1 MEANELWGRR
11 LRDALRRHRFGRL
24 RLLGLEGAL
33 RVGVRHAGIARDR
46 DERRRRRDHD
56 GLLLRPIVRHRHR
69 LLRGGNL
76 GLDRGESGSLRG
88 IPLRALHR
96 PFSVSNIDADRNN

>member
-1 MEANELWGRR
+1 MEANELRGRR

-33 RVGVRHAGIARDR
+33 RVRMSHAFLAGNR

-56 GLLLRPIVRHRHR
+56 GLLLRPVVRHRHR